1 MEEVCWVGGVSL
13 SMCVAL
19 WRTDRGPVCAFA
31 ARPVWTRREDEIREE
46 EGEEEG
52 EDNTIRKEKKGR
64 KKEKEKKKTGRQ
76 KTGRR
81 RRGDG
86 GCKRD

>member
-1 MEEVCWVGGVSL
+1 MGGVSL

-46 EGEEEG
+46 EGE
-52 EDNTIRKEKKGR
+52 DNTIRKGKKGR

-76 KTGRR
+76 KTGRQKTGRR

>member
-1 MEEVCWVGGVSL
+1 MGGVSL

-46 EGEEEG
+46 EGE
-52 EDNTIRKEKKGR
+52 DNTIRKGKKGR
-64 KKEKEKKKTGRQ
+64 ERRE
-76 KTGRR
+76 GRR
-81 RRGDG
+81 RKRRRRRADRRRAG
-86 GCKRD
+86 GGEATGGVSGID